1 MGPMRQTKTGPQG
14 PVEAVHGV
22 RDQSLSLSDELLE
35 DELSELLEEELLE
48 LLDDEL
54 LELLEEE
61 LLELLEDE
69 FEFELLEEFDELFEF
84 EFDEL
89 LEFEFDP
96 RRSFLEAVPFCFFA
110 LKKTCSTC
118 SASWKVSCEGNVT
131 RKVAACARAGTSAV
145 VMTTVA
151 VASFWKSFIWL
162 SLDLRPSGLG
172 CYV

>member
-48 LLDDEL
+48 LL
-54 LELLEEE
+54 EEE
-61 LLELLEDE
+61 LLELLEEE

-89 LEFEFDP
+89 LEFEFEFDP
-96 RRSFLEAVPFCFFA
+96 RRSFLDAVPFCFFA

>member
-48 LLDDEL
+48 LL
-54 LELLEEE
+54 EEE
-61 LLELLEDE
+61 LLELLEEE
-69 FEFELLEEFDELFEF
+69 FEFELLEEFDELFEL

-89 LEFEFDP
+89 LEFEFEFDP
-96 RRSFLEAVPFCFFA
+96 RRSFFKAVPFCFFA

-118 SASWKVSCEGNVT
+118 SASWKVSCEGNIT
-131 RKVAACARAGTSAV
+131 RKVAACARAGPSAV

>member
-48 LLDDEL
+48 LL
-54 LELLEEE
+54 EEE
-61 LLELLEDE
+61 LLELLEEE
-69 FEFELLEEFDELFEF
+69 FEFELLEEFDELFEL

-89 LEFEFDP
+89 LEFEFEFDP